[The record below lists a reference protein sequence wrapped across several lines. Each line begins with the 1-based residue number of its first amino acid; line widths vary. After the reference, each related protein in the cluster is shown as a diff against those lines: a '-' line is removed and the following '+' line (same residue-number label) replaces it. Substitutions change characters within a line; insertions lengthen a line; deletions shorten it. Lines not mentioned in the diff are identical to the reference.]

1 MKQSQ
6 SLQRLR
12 TNEVETLAE
21 TLPKTFAEAPTF
33 AKVLCQVSLRSNK
46 GAAFGGLIKAL
57 HSWKTK
63 NLLYY
68 LYNIYT

>member
-21 TLPKTFAEAPTF
+21 TLPKTFAEERF
-33 AKVLCQVSLRSNK
+33 
-46 GAAFGGLIKAL
+46 
-57 HSWKTK
+57 
-63 NLLYY
+63 
-68 LYNIYT
+68 